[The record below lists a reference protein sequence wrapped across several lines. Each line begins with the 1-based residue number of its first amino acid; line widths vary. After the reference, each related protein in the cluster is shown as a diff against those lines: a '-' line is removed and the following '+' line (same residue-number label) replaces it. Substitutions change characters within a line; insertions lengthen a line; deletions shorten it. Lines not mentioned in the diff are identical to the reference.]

1 MASKRV
7 GQRKKGTRLGARG
20 GRAGRGRPPAGSA
33 VALSR
38 DRLVLEALALLDRH
52 GAQAFSLRRLA
63 EHLGVTPM
71 AIYNHVNGKRD
82 LLQAV
87 AEHVVSGVSY
97 PSSGKDWQDII
108 RRCFRSL
115 RRACLA
121 HPGAVP
127 LIESAEVLPAAI
139 FRPLEIT
146 LTLLE
151 AAGLSPRAA
160 LRAYFLLV
168 TFTLGQASHQ
178 IRGWGRG
185 VDPGAAIDDGRLS
198 RERFPATLRAVGVEA
213 WDFDASFEFGLS
225 IILAGLDTQRK
236 ARAQRAPS

>member
-7 GQRKKGTRLGARG
+7 GQRKKAIPPGARG
-20 GRAGRGRPPAGSA
+20 GRAGRGRPRAGSS
-33 VALSR
+33 VTLSR
-38 DRLVLEALALLDRH
+38 DRLVLEALTLLDRH
-52 GAQAFSLRRLA
+52 GAEAFSLRRLA

-71 AIYNHVNGKRD
+71 AIYNHVSGKRD

-87 AEHVVSGVSY
+87 AEHVVGGVSY
-97 PSSGKDWQDII
+97 PSTGKDWQDII

-127 LIESAEVLPAAI
+127 LVESAEVLPAAI

-146 LTLLE
+146 LTVLE
-151 AAGLSPRAA
+151 GAGLSPRAA

-185 VDPGAAIDDGRLS
+185 VDPGAAVDDGRLS
-198 RERFPATLRAVGVEA
+198 RERFPATVRAIGPEP
-213 WDFDASFEFGLS
+213 WDFDGSFEFGLS
-225 IILAGLDTQRK
+225 VILAGLD
-236 ARAQRAPS
+236 AQRARP